1 VSAAAAPPA
10 RGMHPWVTV
19 AYAAWMSALTVG
31 IGIYGFAFFVVPW
44 MHTFDSPR
52 ATIMLLVTAGS
63 VTAVFLGPVAGY
75 LLDHYSTKKLVLG
88 SLFLSAAALLATGF
102 ATNYLTVIILYGIT
116 LQLGI
121 ILAGPLAASF
131 MVARAFTE
139 NRGLALGFTALG
151 TSVGGLLIPI
161 AVTQLLG
168 HFDWQMVV
176 KLLAAAIFLLAFVP
190 GLLLLRDAPA
200 REGDAGAPHHGG
212 GSLQLM
218 RSRPVLQL
226 GFAYLAMALLFI
238 ALLHNIGALA
248 VDLSISQQRAAL
260 ITAFAS
266 IVMAISKVVSGAL
279 CDRLNHQLLYAGFA
293 VTIASGLV
301 VVSQSSSFYLLLFG
315 VCLSAAVMG
324 GISPLVASM
333 VIERWGAD
341 NFGRVMGVIHAFAAV
356 SGIGPFIAGMIRDSS
371 GSYAD
376 AFLWLPLILLPALY
390 CFLTLPEAKSGHA
403 ALARVAL
410 ERIETTDNASPT

>member
-1 VSAAAAPPA
+1 MSSAAAPPD
-10 RGMHPWVTV
+10 RDINPWVTV
-19 AYAAWMSALTVG
+19 AYGAWISAVTVG

-44 MHTFDSPR
+44 MQTFDSSR

-63 VTAVFLGPVAGY
+63 VTAVILGPVAGY
-75 LLDHYSTKKLVLG
+75 LLDHYSTKNLVLG
-88 SLFLSAAALLATGF
+88 SLLISAAALLATGF
-102 ATNYLTVIILYGIT
+102 ATNYPTVIMLYGIVM
-116 LQLGI
+116 QLGI
-121 ILAGPLAASF
+121 ILAGPLAAST

-139 NRGLALGFTALG
+139 NRGLALGITALG

-168 HFDWQMVV
+168 HFDWQLVV

-190 GLLLLRDAPA
+190 GLLLLRDAPE
-200 REGDAGAPHHGG
+200 REGDAGRPHHGG

-226 GFAYLAMALLFI
+226 GFAYLAMVLLFI

-266 IVMAISKVVSGAL
+266 IVMAVSKVVAGAL
-279 CDRLNHQLLYAGFA
+279 CDRLNHQLLYTSFA
-293 VTIASGLV
+293 VLIAAGLI
-301 VVSQSSSFYLLLFG
+301 VVSQAGSFYPLLFG

-324 GISPLVASM
+324 GLSPLVASI
-333 VIERWGAD
+333 VVERWGAD
-341 NFGRVMGVIHAFAAV
+341 NFGRVMGVIHAFAAA

-376 AFLWLPLILLPALY
+376 AFLWLPLILVPALY
-390 CFLTLPEAKSGHA
+390 CFLTLPSAKPE
-403 ALARVAL
+403 LPVASA
-410 ERIETTDNASPT
+410 T